1 MRLCAWNSSLSPKKS
16 LYSLDTE
23 YVHLRIVSIFVL
35 DVRELRPIC
44 VTHVYSVNR
53 ASLWAF
59 GAMQP
64 SIPLLLLLSHFSRV
78 QLCATP

>member
-1 MRLCAWNSSLSPKKS
+1 MRLCAWNSSSSPKKS

-23 YVHLRIVSIFVL
+23 YVHFRIVSIFVL

-59 GAMQP
+59 GAMLLLL
-64 SIPLLLLLSHFSRV
+64 LLLLLSRFSHVR
-78 QLCATP
+78 LCATP